1 MLSCF
6 IPPQDALLSLLIAHQ
21 CFVSK
26 RLLDIGHGIEAIWIA
41 CKLAHTIRI
50 HFPPFYRWRN
60 WETETAFCTNSCNE
74 ARIQKHWK
82 PLLCP
87 FYIGKLSQQP
97 LTSCSCLQFRET
109 THPWHH
115 MYISAGRHLY
125 VYFPE
130 EKSELFSKES
140 LTWKK
145 LKGTAS
151 KQLKSGRINH
161 KFTGLLCPSIRLNTC
176 KHPTF
181 QKQVVLLHNKVPIY
195 LHHDPR
201 QQADFIP
208 SSLKFL

>member
-1 MLSCF
+1 M
-6 IPPQDALLSLLIAHQ
+6 
-21 CFVSK
+21 K
-26 RLLDIGHGIEAIWIA
+26 
-41 CKLAHTIRI
+41 KL
-50 HFPPFYRWRN
+50 RN
-60 WETETAFCTNSCNE
+60 WNSILHELLQWSQDTKTLKASALSILHWQIKSTALNFM
-74 ARIQKHWK
+74 
-82 PLLCP
+82 
-87 FYIGKLSQQP
+87 FMP